1 MVDHVHREL
10 KAAKRFTFV
19 HFMRLPSWLAG
30 SDCESALRL
39 LELRASLGEHDTRTL
54 PIMILGL
61 DRGRGEVGRERWL
74 PLGKASGAQFNRA
87 LLAQEREAA
96 ILGLNEA
103 GPVLAMRRRGGC
115 TLLLFPYYY
124 FFGGATCC
132 RVRV

>member
-87 LLAQEREAA
+87 LLAREREAA
-96 ILGLNEA
+96 ILGL
-103 GPVLAMRRRGGC
+103 MRQGRFWRCEEGAAV
-115 TLLLFPYYY
+115 PYYC
-124 FFGGATCC
+124 FLIIISLGAP
-132 RVRV
+132 RVVV